1 MMAAEGA
8 EASRR
13 GAGFRLALGV
23 GLVLMVAFLLVPT
36 LPGDRS
42 SRDYG
47 PGGSAALAGVLGR
60 MGVEVESMRV
70 GLRPLAERPIG
81 SVLVV
86 VLAPGLLQGQ
96 AFTPPEITWVRDFVR
111 AGSTLIVVADRE
123 HPLLSTF
130 GIRYLWEELDED
142 YSEAEH
148 RFRGI
153 AVLPEAHTLVGPLS
167 LVGRG
172 GLAVEG
178 SGADILFAVGS
189 TAVVARKRI
198 GAGSAVAVS
207 DPFTISNEGLGEAAN
222 LAFYSG
228 LIGDSLS
235 GDGIVMFDDLH
246 AGAETG
252 RGVVAYARTMGFLP
266 ALLLILLLAVFYL
279 WRAGSRLGVVLPA
292 VDRRSSRASIE
303 MAHAVG
309 SLYDRA
315 GLMHHALDVL
325 AARLRGRVE
334 RRAGLDW
341 QGSPM
346 ADWIER
352 ELGAQAL
359 GEVRWLQGRFVELR
373 GTQNP
378 PLEEVLSWARR
389 AQEFQMRWLVQSAR
403 VRETSEV
410 EDVRV

>member
-1 MMAAEGA
+1 MAAERAQG
-8 EASRR
+8 STG
-13 GAGFRLALGV
+13 GAGLRLALGV
-23 GLVLMVAFLLVPT
+23 AVVLVVAFFLVPT

-42 SRDYG
+42 TMDRG
-47 PGGSAALAGVLGR
+47 PGGSAALAGVLER
-60 MGVEVESMRV
+60 MGIEVESMRV

-96 AFTPPEITWVRDFVR
+96 AFTPPEITWVTEFVG

-123 HPLLSTF
+123 HSLLSTF
-130 GIRYLWEELDED
+130 GIGYLWEELDDD
-142 YSEAEH
+142 YSELQH

-153 AVLPEAHTLVGPLS
+153 AVLPEPHTLYGPLS

-172 GLAVEG
+172 GLAVEE
-178 SGADILFAVGS
+178 SGADTLFAVAA
-189 TAVVARKRI
+189 TPVVARKEV
-198 GAGSAVAVS
+198 GAGSVIVVA

-228 LIGDSLS
+228 LIRDSL
-235 GDGIVMFDDLH
+235 GRDGRVMFDDLH

-252 RGVVAYARTMGFLP
+252 RGVVAYARKAGFLP
-266 ALLLILLLAVFYL
+266 ALLLTLLLAIFYL

-292 VDRRSSRASIE
+292 ADRRSSRASIE

-315 GLMHHALDVL
+315 GLLHHALDIL
-325 AARLRGRVE
+325 ADRLRGRVE

-346 ADWIER
+346 ADWIEK
-352 ELGAQAL
+352 ELGLQAL
-359 GEVRWLQGRFVELR
+359 KEVRWLQGRFIELR
-373 GTQNP
+373 GEPKP
-378 PLEEVLSWARR
+378 PLEEVLRWARR
-389 AQEFQMRWLVQSAR
+389 AQEFQIRWLVPPAL
-403 VRETSEV
+403 VGEASEV
-410 EDVRV
+410 EDVQV